1 MRLPAKKFLV
11 IILITASLTSCG
23 SGQMASTRLI
33 KQVTDGVEAQSD
45 EIRLRN
51 IKVIKTTTGEGVL
64 VGTLV
69 NWSDTTDTITSV
81 SINNQ
86 LTTYVAKS
94 SELIKNKPITFVGDI
109 ANADA
114 AIAVLAKTP
123 GYRIPVT
130 FTFAKAAPV
139 TLDTLI
145 VNGDGI
151 YEVLSRYSPKVE
163 LPENVILEGQL
174 TN

>member
-1 MRLPAKKFLV
+1 MSWSIKKV
-11 IILITASLTSCG
+11 IALIVITSTLTGCG

-33 KQVTDGVEAQSD
+33 KQVTDGVEAQTD

-51 IKVIKTTTGEGVL
+51 IKVIKTSTGSGVL
-64 VGTLV
+64 IGTLV
-69 NWSDTTDTITSV
+69 NWSDKSDVITSV
-81 SINNQ
+81 TINNQ
-86 LTTYVAKS
+86 PAIYTAKT
-94 SELIKNKPITFVGDI
+94 SELLRNKPITFVGDI

-114 AIAVLAKTP
+114 YIQSLDKEP

-130 FTFAKAAPV
+130 FTFATAAPV

-151 YEVLSRYSPKVE
+151 YEVLNRYNQEATAAIPQAA
-163 LPENVILEGQL
+163 N
-174 TN
+174 

>member
-1 MRLPAKKFLV
+1 MSYSIKKV
-11 IILITASLTSCG
+11 IALIIISSTLTGCG

-33 KQVTDGVEAQSD
+33 KQVTDGVEAQVE

-51 IKVIKTTTGEGVL
+51 VKVIKTSTGAGVL
-64 VGTLV
+64 IGTLV
-69 NWSDTTDTITSV
+69 NWSDKSDVITSV
-81 SINNQ
+81 TINNQ
-86 LTTYVAKS
+86 PAIYTAKT
-94 SELIKNKPITFVGDI
+94 SELLRNKPITFVGDI

-114 AIAVLAKTP
+114 YISMLDKEP

-130 FTFAKAAPV
+130 FTFASAAPV

-151 YEVLSRYSPKVE
+151 YEVLNRYNQVATDVIE
-163 LPENVILEGQL
+163 PEAN
-174 TN
+174 

>member
-1 MRLPAKKFLV
+1 MSYSIKKV
-11 IILITASLTSCG
+11 IALIIISSALTGCG

-33 KQVTDGVEAQSD
+33 KQVTDGVEAQTD

-51 IKVIKTTTGEGVL
+51 IKVIKTSTGAGVL
-64 VGTLV
+64 IGTLV
-69 NWSDTTDTITSV
+69 NWSDKSDVITSV
-81 SINNQ
+81 TINNQ
-86 LTTYVAKS
+86 PAIYTAKT
-94 SELIKNKPITFVGDI
+94 SELLRNKPITFVGDI

-114 AIAVLAKTP
+114 YISMLDKEP

-130 FTFAKAAPV
+130 FTFASAAPV

-151 YEVLSRYSPKVE
+151 YEVLNRYNQVATDVIE
-163 LPENVILEGQL
+163 PEAN
-174 TN
+174 

>member
-1 MRLPAKKFLV
+1 MSFKKV
-11 IILITASLTSCG
+11 IATVAIATTVTGCA
-23 SGQMASTRLI
+23 SGQMAQTRLI

-51 IKVIKTTTGEGVL
+51 VKVIKSSTGEGIL
-64 VGTLV
+64 IGTLV
-69 NWSDTTDTITSV
+69 NWSDNSDAITSV
-81 SINNQ
+81 SINN
-86 LTTYVAKS
+86 LPATYTAET
-94 SELIKNKPITFVGDI
+94 SELLRNKPITFVGQV

-114 AIAVLAKTP
+114 FIENLDKTP

-130 FTFAKAAPV
+130 FTFANAAPV

-151 YEVLSRYSPKVE
+151 YENLERYGKAVTTVE
-163 LPENVILEGQL
+163 
-174 TN
+174 TNP

>member
-1 MRLPAKKFLV
+1 MSIKKV
-11 IILITASLTSCG
+11 IATIAIATTVTGCA
-23 SGQMASTRLI
+23 SGQMAQTRLI

-51 IKVIKTTTGEGVL
+51 VKVIKSSTGEGIL
-64 VGTLV
+64 IGTLV
-69 NWSDTTDTITSV
+69 NWSDNSDAITSV
-81 SINNQ
+81 SINN
-86 LTTYVAKS
+86 LPATYTAET
-94 SELIKNKPITFVGDI
+94 SELLRNKPITFVGQV

-114 AIAVLAKTP
+114 FIENLDKTP

-130 FTFAKAAPV
+130 FTFANAAPV

-151 YEVLSRYSPKVE
+151 YENLERYGKAVTTVE
-163 LPENVILEGQL
+163 
-174 TN
+174 TNP

>member
-1 MRLPAKKFLV
+1 MSYSIKKV
-11 IILITASLTSCG
+11 IALIIISSTLTGCG

-33 KQVTDGVEAQSD
+33 KQVTDGVEAQVE

-51 IKVIKTTTGEGVL
+51 VKVIKTSTGAGVL
-64 VGTLV
+64 IGTLV
-69 NWSDTTDTITSV
+69 NWSDKSDVITSV
-81 SINNQ
+81 TINNQ
-86 LTTYVAKS
+86 PAIYTAKS
-94 SELIKNKPITFVGDI
+94 SELLRNKPITFVGDI

-114 AIAVLAKTP
+114 YISMLDKEP

-130 FTFAKAAPV
+130 FTFASAAPV

-151 YEVLSRYSPKVE
+151 YEVLNRYNQVATA
-163 LPENVILEGQL
+163 VIPQEA
-174 TN
+174 N

>member
-1 MRLPAKKFLV
+1 MSWSIKKV
-11 IILITASLTSCG
+11 IALIVITSTLTGCG

-33 KQVTDGVEAQSD
+33 KQVTDGVEAQTD

-51 IKVIKTTTGEGVL
+51 VKVIKTSTGSGVL
-64 VGTLV
+64 IGTLV
-69 NWSDTTDTITSV
+69 NWSDKSDQITSV
-81 SINNQ
+81 TINNQ
-86 LTTYVAKS
+86 PAIYTAKT
-94 SELIKNKPITFVGDI
+94 SELLRNKPITFVGDI

-114 AIAVLAKTP
+114 YILTLDKEP

-130 FTFAKAAPV
+130 FTFATAAPV

-151 YEVLSRYSPKVE
+151 YEVLNRYNQGVNTPTQAV
-163 LPENVILEGQL
+163 
-174 TN
+174 TD

>member
-1 MRLPAKKFLV
+1 MSWSIKKV
-11 IILITASLTSCG
+11 IALIIITSSLTGCG

-33 KQVTDGVEAQSD
+33 KQVTDGVEAQIE

-51 IKVIKTTTGEGVL
+51 VKVIKTLTGSGVL
-64 VGTLV
+64 IGTLV
-69 NWSDTTDTITSV
+69 NWSDKSDVITSV
-81 SINNQ
+81 TINNQ
-86 LTTYVAKS
+86 PAIYTAKT
-94 SELIKNKPITFVGDI
+94 SELLRNKPITFVGEI

-114 AIAVLAKTP
+114 YISMLDKEP

-130 FTFAKAAPV
+130 FTFASAAPV

-151 YEVLSRYSPKVE
+151 YEVLNRYNQVATDVIE
-163 LPENVILEGQL
+163 PEAN
-174 TN
+174 

>member
-1 MRLPAKKFLV
+1 MSFKKV
-11 IILITASLTSCG
+11 IATIAIATSVTGCA
-23 SGQMASTRLI
+23 SGQMAQTRLI

-51 IKVIKTTTGEGVL
+51 VKVIKSSTGEGIL
-64 VGTLV
+64 IGTLV
-69 NWSDTTDTITSV
+69 NWSDKTDAITSIT
-81 SINNQ
+81 INN
-86 LTTYVAKS
+86 LPAIYTAKT
-94 SELIKNKPITFVGDI
+94 SELLRNKPITFVGQV

-114 AIAVLAKTP
+114 FIQNLDKTP

-130 FTFAKAAPV
+130 FTFASAAPV

-151 YEVLSRYSPKVE
+151 YENLERYGQVATIVE
-163 LPENVILEGQL
+163 
-174 TN
+174 TNP

>member
-1 MRLPAKKFLV
+1 MSFKKV
-11 IILITASLTSCG
+11 IATIAIATMVTGCA
-23 SGQMASTRLI
+23 SGQMAQTRLI

-51 IKVIKTTTGEGVL
+51 VKVIKSSTGQGIL
-64 VGTLV
+64 IGTLV
-69 NWSDTTDTITSV
+69 NWSDKTDAITSV
-81 SINNQ
+81 TINN
-86 LTTYVAKS
+86 LPAIYTAET
-94 SELIKNKPITFVGDI
+94 SELLRNKPITFVGQV

-114 AIAVLAKTP
+114 FIENLDKTP

-130 FTFAKAAPV
+130 FTFANAAPV

-151 YEVLSRYSPKVE
+151 YENLERYGKAVTTVE
-163 LPENVILEGQL
+163 
-174 TN
+174 TNP

>member
-1 MRLPAKKFLV
+1 MSYSIKKV
-11 IILITASLTSCG
+11 IALIIITSSLTGCG

-33 KQVTDGVEAQSD
+33 KQVTDGVEAQVE

-51 IKVIKTTTGEGVL
+51 VKVIKTSTGAGVL
-64 VGTLV
+64 IGTLV
-69 NWSDTTDTITSV
+69 NWSDKSDVITSV
-81 SINNQ
+81 TINNQ
-86 LTTYVAKS
+86 PAIYTAKT
-94 SELIKNKPITFVGDI
+94 SELLRNKPITFVGDI

-114 AIAVLAKTP
+114 YISMLDKEP

-130 FTFAKAAPV
+130 FTFASAAPV

-151 YEVLSRYSPKVE
+151 YEVLNRYNQVATD
-163 LPENVILEGQL
+163 VIPQEA
-174 TN
+174 N

>member
-1 MRLPAKKFLV
+1 MSFKKV
-11 IILITASLTSCG
+11 IATIAIATTVTGCA
-23 SGQMASTRLI
+23 SGQMAQTRLI

-51 IKVIKTTTGEGVL
+51 VKVIKSSTGEGIL
-64 VGTLV
+64 IGTLV
-69 NWSDTTDTITSV
+69 NWSDNSDAITSV
-81 SINNQ
+81 SINN
-86 LTTYVAKS
+86 LPAIYTAET
-94 SELIKNKPITFVGDI
+94 SELLRNKPITFVGQV

-114 AIAVLAKTP
+114 FIENLDKTP

-130 FTFAKAAPV
+130 FTFANAAPV

-151 YEVLSRYSPKVE
+151 YENLERYGKAVTTVE
-163 LPENVILEGQL
+163 
-174 TN
+174 TNP

>member
-1 MRLPAKKFLV
+1 MSDSIKKV
-11 IILITASLTSCG
+11 IALIIISSTLTGCG

-51 IKVIKTTTGEGVL
+51 VKVIKTSTGSGVL
-64 VGTLV
+64 IGTLV
-69 NWSDTTDTITSV
+69 NWSDKSDVITSV
-81 SINNQ
+81 TINNQ
-86 LTTYVAKS
+86 PAIYTAKS
-94 SELIKNKPITFVGDI
+94 SELLRNKPITFVGDI

-114 AIAVLAKTP
+114 YISTLDKEP

-130 FTFAKAAPV
+130 FTFAFAAPV

-151 YEVLSRYSPKVE
+151 YEVLNRYNQVTTAAIPQE
-163 LPENVILEGQL
+163 AN
-174 TN
+174 

>member
-1 MRLPAKKFLV
+1 MSNSIKKV
-11 IILITASLTSCG
+11 IALIIITSSLTGCG

-51 IKVIKTTTGEGVL
+51 VKVIKTSTGSGVL
-64 VGTLV
+64 IGTLV
-69 NWSDTTDTITSV
+69 NWSDQSDVITSV
-81 SINNQ
+81 TINNQ
-86 LTTYVAKS
+86 PAIYTAKS
-94 SELIKNKPITFVGDI
+94 SELLRNKPITFVGDI

-114 AIAVLAKTP
+114 YISMLDKEP

-130 FTFAKAAPV
+130 FTFATAAPI

-151 YEVLSRYSPKVE
+151 YEVLNRYNQGVNTPTQV
-163 LPENVILEGQL
+163 V
-174 TN
+174 TD

>member
-1 MRLPAKKFLV
+1 MSYSIKKV
-11 IILITASLTSCG
+11 IALIIISSTLTGCG

-33 KQVTDGVEAQSD
+33 KQVTDGVEAQTD

-51 IKVIKTTTGEGVL
+51 IKVIKTSTGAGVL
-64 VGTLV
+64 IGTLV
-69 NWSDTTDTITSV
+69 NWSDKSDVITSV
-81 SINNQ
+81 TINNQ
-86 LTTYVAKS
+86 PAIYTAKT
-94 SELIKNKPITFVGDI
+94 SELLRNKPITFVGDI

-114 AIAVLAKTP
+114 YISMLDKEP

-130 FTFAKAAPV
+130 FTFATAAPV

-151 YEVLSRYSPKVE
+151 YEVLNRYNQVATD
-163 LPENVILEGQL
+163 VIPQEA
-174 TN
+174 N

>member
-1 MRLPAKKFLV
+1 MSFKKV
-11 IILITASLTSCG
+11 IATVAIATTVTGCA
-23 SGQMASTRLI
+23 SGQMAQTRLI

-51 IKVIKTTTGEGVL
+51 VKVIKSSTGEGIL
-64 VGTLV
+64 IGTLV
-69 NWSDTTDTITSV
+69 NWSDKTDAITSV
-81 SINNQ
+81 SINN
-86 LTTYVAKS
+86 LPATYTAET
-94 SELIKNKPITFVGDI
+94 SELLRNKPITFVGQV

-114 AIAVLAKTP
+114 FIENLDKTP

-130 FTFAKAAPV
+130 FTFANAAPV

-151 YEVLSRYSPKVE
+151 YENLERYGKAVTTVE
-163 LPENVILEGQL
+163 SNP
-174 TN
+174 

>member
-1 MRLPAKKFLV
+1 MSYSIKKV
-11 IILITASLTSCG
+11 IALIIITSSLTGCG

-33 KQVTDGVEAQSD
+33 KQVTDGVEAQTD

-51 IKVIKTTTGEGVL
+51 IKVIKTSTGAGVL
-64 VGTLV
+64 IGTLV
-69 NWSDTTDTITSV
+69 NWSDKSDVITSV
-81 SINNQ
+81 TINNQ
-86 LTTYVAKS
+86 PAIYTAKT
-94 SELIKNKPITFVGDI
+94 SELLRNKPITFVGDI

-114 AIAVLAKTP
+114 YISMLDKEP

-130 FTFAKAAPV
+130 FTFASAAPV

-151 YEVLSRYSPKVE
+151 YEVLNRYNQVATD
-163 LPENVILEGQL
+163 VIPQEA
-174 TN
+174 N

>member
-1 MRLPAKKFLV
+1 MSFKKV
-11 IILITASLTSCG
+11 IATIAIATMVTGCA
-23 SGQMASTRLI
+23 SGQMAQTRLI

-51 IKVIKTTTGEGVL
+51 VKVIKSSTGEGIL
-64 VGTLV
+64 IGTLV
-69 NWSDTTDTITSV
+69 NWSDNTDAITSV
-81 SINNQ
+81 SINN
-86 LTTYVAKS
+86 LPATYTAKT
-94 SELIKNKPITFVGDI
+94 SELLRNKPITFVGQV

-114 AIAVLAKTP
+114 FISNLDKTP

-130 FTFAKAAPV
+130 FTFANAAPV

-151 YEVLSRYSPKVE
+151 YETLDRYTQEVSTVT
-163 LPENVILEGQL
+163 
-174 TN
+174 TNP

>member
-1 MRLPAKKFLV
+1 MSWSIKKV
-11 IILITASLTSCG
+11 IALIVITSTLTGCG

-33 KQVTDGVEAQSD
+33 KQVTDGVEAQIE

-51 IKVIKTTTGEGVL
+51 VKVIKTSTGSGVL
-64 VGTLV
+64 IGTLV
-69 NWSDTTDTITSV
+69 NWSDKSDVITSV
-81 SINNQ
+81 TINNQ
-86 LTTYVAKS
+86 PAIYTAKT
-94 SELIKNKPITFVGDI
+94 SELLRNRPITFVGDI

-114 AIAVLAKTP
+114 YIQTLDKEP

-130 FTFAKAAPV
+130 FTFATAAPV

-151 YEVLSRYSPKVE
+151 YEVLNRYNQVATA
-163 LPENVILEGQL
+163 VIPQEA
-174 TN
+174 N

>member
-1 MRLPAKKFLV
+1 MSNSIKKV
-11 IILITASLTSCG
+11 IAVIVITSTLTGCG

-51 IKVIKTTTGEGVL
+51 VKVIKTSTGSGVL
-64 VGTLV
+64 IGTLV
-69 NWSDTTDTITSV
+69 NWSDKSDQITSV
-81 SINNQ
+81 TINNQ
-86 LTTYVAKS
+86 PAIYSAKT
-94 SELIKNKPITFVGDI
+94 SELLRNKPITFVGDI

-114 AIAVLAKTP
+114 YISTLDKEP

-130 FTFAKAAPV
+130 FTFAFAAPV

-151 YEVLSRYSPKVE
+151 YEVLNRYNQVATAAIPQAA
-163 LPENVILEGQL
+163 N
-174 TN
+174 

>member
-1 MRLPAKKFLV
+1 MSFKKV
-11 IILITASLTSCG
+11 IATVAIATMVTGCA
-23 SGQMASTRLI
+23 SGQMAQTRLI

-51 IKVIKTTTGEGVL
+51 VKVIKTVTGQGVL
-64 VGTLV
+64 IGTLV
-69 NWSDTTDTITSV
+69 NWSDKTDAITSV
-81 SINNQ
+81 SINNPPA
-86 LTTYVAKS
+86 TYTAKT
-94 SELIKNKPITFVGDI
+94 SELLRNKPITFVGQV

-114 AIAVLAKTP
+114 FIENLDKTP

-130 FTFAKAAPV
+130 FTFANAAPV

-151 YEVLSRYSPKVE
+151 YENLERYGKAVTTVE
-163 LPENVILEGQL
+163 SNP
-174 TN
+174 

>member
-1 MRLPAKKFLV
+1 MSFKKV
-11 IILITASLTSCG
+11 IATIAIATMVTGCA
-23 SGQMASTRLI
+23 SGQMAQTRLI

-51 IKVIKTTTGEGVL
+51 VKVIK
-64 VGTLV
+64 
-69 NWSDTTDTITSV
+69 SSTSV
-81 SINNQ
+81 SINN
-86 LTTYVAKS
+86 LPATYTAET
-94 SELIKNKPITFVGDI
+94 SELLRNKPITFVGQV

-114 AIAVLAKTP
+114 FIENLDKTP

-130 FTFAKAAPV
+130 FTFANAAPV

-151 YEVLSRYSPKVE
+151 YENLERYGKAVTTVE
-163 LPENVILEGQL
+163 
-174 TN
+174 TNP

>member
-1 MRLPAKKFLV
+1 MSSSIKKV
-11 IILITASLTSCG
+11 IALIIISSTLTGCG

-33 KQVTDGVEAQSD
+33 KQVTDGVEAQTE

-51 IKVIKTTTGEGVL
+51 VKVIKTSTGAGVL
-64 VGTLV
+64 IGTLV
-69 NWSDTTDTITSV
+69 NWSDKSDQITSV
-81 SINNQ
+81 TINNQ
-86 LTTYVAKS
+86 PAIYTAKT
-94 SELIKNKPITFVGDI
+94 SELLRNKPITFVGDI

-114 AIAVLAKTP
+114 YIQSLDKEP

-130 FTFAKAAPV
+130 FTFSFASPV

-151 YEVLSRYSPKVE
+151 YEVLNRYNQVATA
-163 LPENVILEGQL
+163 VIPQVA
-174 TN
+174 N

>member
-1 MRLPAKKFLV
+1 MSWSIKKV
-11 IILITASLTSCG
+11 IALIIISSTLTGCG

-33 KQVTDGVEAQSD
+33 KQVTDGVEAQTD

-51 IKVIKTTTGEGVL
+51 VKVIKTSTGSGVL
-64 VGTLV
+64 IGTLV
-69 NWSDTTDTITSV
+69 NWSDKSDVITSV
-81 SINNQ
+81 TINNQ
-86 LTTYVAKS
+86 PAIYTAKT
-94 SELIKNKPITFVGDI
+94 SELLRNKPITFVGDI

-114 AIAVLAKTP
+114 YISMLDKEP

-130 FTFAKAAPV
+130 FTFAFAAPV

-151 YEVLSRYSPKVE
+151 YEVLNRYNQEETAAIPQAS
-163 LPENVILEGQL
+163 N
-174 TN
+174 